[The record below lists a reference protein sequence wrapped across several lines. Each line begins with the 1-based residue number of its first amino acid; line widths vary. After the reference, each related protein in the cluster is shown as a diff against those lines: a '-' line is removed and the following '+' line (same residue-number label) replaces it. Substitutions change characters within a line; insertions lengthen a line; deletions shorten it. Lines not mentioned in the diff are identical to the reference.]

1 MNNQARLKKA
11 GLIRAG
17 HEFSKKDT
25 QLIEK
30 LSKEEIG
37 ALISA
42 RRKLGS
48 GFLRKNTAGR
58 RPPVGIVF

>member
-1 MNNQARLKKA
+1 MTNQDRLKKA

-17 HEFSKKDT
+17 AEFSPRDSK
-25 QLIEK
+25 LIEK
-30 LSKEEIG
+30 LSKEEVG

-48 GFLRKNTAGR
+48 SFLRRNTAGS

>member
-1 MNNQARLKKA
+1 MSNQARLKKA

-17 HEFSKKDT
+17 HEFSKKDSE
-25 QLIEK
+25 LLEK
-30 LSKEEIG
+30 LSKEEVG

-42 RRKLGS
+42 KRKIGS
-48 GFLRKNTAGR
+48 SFLQRHASGK